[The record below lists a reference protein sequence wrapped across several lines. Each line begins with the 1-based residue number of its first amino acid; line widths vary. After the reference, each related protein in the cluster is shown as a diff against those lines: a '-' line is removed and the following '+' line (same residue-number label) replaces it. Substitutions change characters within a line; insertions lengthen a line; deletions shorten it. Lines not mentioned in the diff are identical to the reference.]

1 MKAPRFS
8 RLNSPL
14 GMLCLVTDGPLL
26 LGLDFDD
33 GRARLLALLERQLN
47 LVAMEESAAPAPVA
61 AALEAYFNGA
71 LEALASLEVMLG
83 GTTFQRDV
91 WQALREIPPGS
102 TRSYGALAEQL
113 GKPAAARAVGLA
125 NGANPVA
132 LVLPCHRVI
141 GSNGTL
147 TGYAGGLARK
157 QWLLAHEGALLL

>member
-1 MKAPRFS
+1 VKAPRFS

-33 GRARLLALLERQLN
+33 GRARLLSLLERQLN
-47 LVAMEESAAPAPVA
+47 LVAMEEGPAPAPVA
-61 AALEAYFNGA
+61 AALEAYFAGA
-71 LEALASLEVMLG
+71 LDALASLQVTLG
-83 GTTFQRDV
+83 GTTFQREV

-102 TRSYGALAEQL
+102 TRSYGALAAQL

-141 GSNGTL
+141 GSDGTL